1 MQRRMARPQ
10 DEMRAYYDQRAPEF
24 DLWWETAGPY
34 EGRERPGWDEEL
46 GQLQR
51 LVASLPPGRVLDL
64 GCGTGFVTRLLRGS
78 LVAGVDPSPAMLAR
92 ARARLPTVLHAR
104 AEGLALPFRAGAF
117 DRVFTSHV
125 YGHVLPAEREGFR
138 EEALRVGRE
147 LVVVDAGPRGGRP
160 REEWQ
165 ERTLRDGSRH
175 RVYKRFFDAATLVA
189 ELGGG
194 RVLHEGRWFV
204 AVVGVR
210 QRPVE
215 IGCA

>member
-1 MQRRMARPQ
+1 MQGRMARPQ

-24 DLWWETAGPY
+24 DLWWETTGPY
-34 EGRERPGWDEEL
+34 EGRQRPGWDGGL
-46 GQLQR
+46 GQLQHQ
-51 LVASLPPGRVLDL
+51 VASLPPGRVLDV
-64 GCGTGFVTRLLRGS
+64 GCGTGFVTRLLRGP
-78 LVAGVDPSPAMLAR
+78 LVVGVDPSPAMLAR
-92 ARARLPTVLHAR
+92 ARARLPTVPYAR
-104 AEGLALPFRAGAF
+104 AEGLALPFQTGAF

-125 YGHVLPAEREGFR
+125 YGHVLPGEREGFVV
-138 EEALRVGRE
+138 EAFRVARE
-147 LVVVDAGPRGGRP
+147 LVVVDAGPRGGTP

-165 ERTLRDGSRH
+165 VRPLHDGSRH
-175 RVYKRFFDAATLVA
+175 RVYKRFFDAAALAA

-210 QRPVE
+210 QSPVE